1 MAVLFAKM
9 RTVFTE
15 RSNSK
20 FENVPIWQCANEIG
34 LTTKYAKD
42 TQGTL
47 SFRCAPL

>member
-20 FENVPIWQCANEIG
+20 FENVAMCQLN
-34 LTTKYAKD
+34 LTNRKV
-42 TQGTL
+42 
-47 SFRCAPL
+47 R